1 MGKTLLQMT
10 YFASWALIS
19 EALLQHFIKL
29 SAYIIIK
36 AKWEM
41 EKDCFKP
48 FTSNWRQL
56 LLSQTQVLMNVSPTG
71 EPKDFITPKHTS
83 PLNKTIYYLFFRS

>member
-1 MGKTLLQMT
+1 MHIFQPWVVNTALSILIIMQTYLQDLILIFAFKMGKTLLQMT

-36 AKWEM
+36 AK
-41 EKDCFKP
+41 
-48 FTSNWRQL
+48 
-56 LLSQTQVLMNVSPTG
+56 
-71 EPKDFITPKHTS
+71 
-83 PLNKTIYYLFFRS
+83 